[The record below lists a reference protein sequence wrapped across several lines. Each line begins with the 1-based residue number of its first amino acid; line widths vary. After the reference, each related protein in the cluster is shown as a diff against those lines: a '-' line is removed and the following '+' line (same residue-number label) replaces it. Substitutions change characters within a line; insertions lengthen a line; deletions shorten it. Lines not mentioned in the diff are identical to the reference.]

1 MIKLYIT
8 GDFND
13 ADYGNALIVINE
25 DVFEKFL
32 PFIDAINN
40 FRPYIRRDSFG
51 GIDYHNFASYRQD
64 LGELTVYEKYHQF
77 DMEYIDEFM
86 RIFIDPIPVPFEGIE
101 GEPPHTIVSLK
112 DVITDKEYINTDG
125 LYQRHDPNVVAYL
138 KELNEIYAH
147 KRESDGKPL
156 NCIPFAEM
164 TAEENELIRRKRGL
178 WAKYS

>member
-13 ADYGNALIVINE
+13 ADYGNALIEINE

-40 FRPYIRRDSFG
+40 FQPYIRRDCFG
-51 GIDYHNFASYRQD
+51 GIDYHNFVSYRRD
-64 LGELTVYEKYHQF
+64 LGELTIYEKYPQF

-86 RIFIDPIPVPFEGIE
+86 RIFIDPIPIPYEGME
-101 GEPPHTIVSLK
+101 NEPPHTIVSLK
-112 DVITDKEYINTDG
+112 NVITDKEYINTDG
-125 LYQRHDPNVVAYL
+125 LYQRHNANVEAYL
-138 KELNEIYAH
+138 NELNEICSY
-147 KRESDGKPL
+147 KRESDGKSL
-156 NCIPFAEM
+156 ICIPFKEM
-164 TAEENELIRRKRGL
+164 TKEEHKLLERRRGL